1 MQSSGSAECSSRP
14 TRRFAVPP
22 ETSRLRFRRPSSGEN
37 SSGNGQEP
45 VSASGVPRNGGNT
58 PSLLQALLQDQ
69 DLLLILALLILLRA
83 EKADLPLLLAVGY
96 LLL

>member
-1 MQSSGSAECSSRP
+1 MSDLRTHFITVDRP
-14 TRRFAVPP
+14 CKEGTVEVF
-22 ETSRLRFRRPSSGEN
+22 E
-37 SSGNGQEP
+37 QP

-58 PSLLQALLQDQ
+58 PSPLQALLQDQ